1 MIYGRQ
7 AVRLLLSAL
16 SLAAAS
22 QAPAARVSG
31 RLIAADGH
39 PLLSAAVAIAP
50 EDEGV
55 NVRPQSAAVSPD
67 GSFSFTD
74 LPAGRYEI
82 RARGQ
87 TENDGPTLFG
97 TFALGVG
104 ARDISNV
111 EIALREGATLQG
123 RVTIDRARG
132 VRPPPLASI
141 IVRAPLTDGS
151 GFGDALTGRPQTD
164 GSFSIRGL
172 MPGTHHVLV
181 DGLPETWMVE
191 GVRVRGRDVTDAPFA
206 VDERQRFED
215 VRVVITDA
223 ITRLTLHV
231 ADDAGPAQDVAVA
244 VFASSPELC
253 IRGGRRVRL
262 LRTDTAGNAVVAG
275 MPPGAYLAA
284 AQRSIDER
292 SLFRAGAF
300 DSLREGAA
308 AFTIAAGAADTR
320 VTLRLG
326 EATAARR

>member
-7 AVRLLLSAL
+7 AVWLLLSAL
-16 SLAAAS
+16 SVAAAS

-31 RLIAADGH
+31 RLITADGR
-39 PLLSAAVAIAP
+39 PLLSAAVALAP
-50 EDEGV
+50 EVEEI
-55 NVRPQSAAVSPD
+55 NVRPQSAAVSPG
-67 GSFSFTD
+67 GSFSFRD
-74 LPAGRYEI
+74 VPGGRYEI

-111 EIALREGATLQG
+111 EITLREGATLQG

-151 GFGDALTGRPQTD
+151 GFGDALTGRPHTD
-164 GSFSIRGL
+164 GSFAIRGL

-181 DGLPETWMVE
+181 DGLPDTWMVE
-191 GVRVRGRDVTDAPFA
+191 SVRVRGRDVTDAPFA
-206 VDERQRFED
+206 VDERQRFDD

-231 ADDAGPAQDVAVA
+231 SDDAGPAPDVAVA
-244 VFASSPELC
+244 VFAASPELC

-262 LRTDTAGNAVVAG
+262 VRTDTAGDAVVAG

-284 AQRSIDER
+284 ARRSIDER

-308 AFTIAAGAADTR
+308 PFTIAAGAADTR

-326 EATAARR
+326 DAAAARR